1 MQQCLLKVEIQII
14 FGGINLI
21 LENSI
26 KTLTQVIP
34 IVIFYMEREKEKNF
48 LEKPRRKSSGPR

>member
-1 MQQCLLKVEIQII
+1 MQQCLLKVEIYII
-14 FGGINLI
+14 FGEINLI

-26 KTLTQVIP
+26 KTFPQVIP

-48 LEKPRRKSSGPR
+48 KCV